1 MIESGEYSFDLEQD
15 AHVPEVVSGTD
26 RNFGDYQL
34 RYQIA
39 SGGMGTVYL
48 ARDFGPAG
56 FVRAVAVK
64 RIHPHLAGKRK
75 FVDMFLDEARIVS
88 RISHPNVCR
97 IYDFGQVGG
106 TYYMAMEYL
115 VGESLAGVMNAMVKD
130 PARFDEP
137 RWHALACRIVADA
150 AEGLHAAHE
159 LLDENG
165 TPLNV
170 VHRDVSPHNLFVNYD
185 GSIRVLDFGVAFA
198 AERLHHSTTGTVKGK
213 YAYMAPEQIK
223 SKDFDRRADIWALGV
238 CLWEMLTAQRLFR
251 RDSEVDTILAVGSVD
266 IEAPSQHRPHLP
278 PSLDRV
284 VKKALE
290 RNPEDRYPTARA
302 LGRELL
308 NVVSDLGISAGPAEL
323 SDWLKLLL
331 YEERE
336 EKLHMVETVLESPA
350 SAAMKGIAA
359 ADAQEADASLA
370 TPIVRLNG
378 PWFASTKAR
387 WVAGLVIGSIALG
400 LIVLGLALGNNL
412 ATSLPQPAPL
422 RVITPATP
430 VVMDPVSSFGVEPLA
445 ASKGA
450 DHVLPKAASRD
461 SSETLGIGYVN
472 IVTQNGWADVYEGPR
487 YLGRTPRQ
495 IRLSDGHHVLDVRP
509 FGREPSLRRPVTVRA
524 ERVTRVVI
532 DLQSQ

>member
-1 MIESGEYSFDLEQD
+1 MIESSDFSFELDQEP
-15 AHVPEVVSGTD
+15 HVPEVVAGTE

-97 IYDFGQVGG
+97 IYDFGQVDG

-115 VGESLAGVMNAMVKD
+115 VGESLAGVMNAMVKESV
-130 PARFDEP
+130 RFDEP
-137 RWHALACRIVADA
+137 RWHALACRIIADA

-159 LLDENG
+159 LVDENG
-165 TPLNV
+165 KPLNV

-223 SKDFDRRADIWALGV
+223 SKDFDRRADVWALGV

-266 IEAPSQHRPHLP
+266 VDLPSRYRSHLP

-284 VKKALE
+284 VQRALQ
-290 RNPEDRYPTARA
+290 RDPEKRYATAREF
-302 LGRELL
+302 GRELL
-308 NVVSDLGISAGPAEL
+308 NVVSELGVSAGPAEL
-323 SDWLKLLL
+323 SDWLKELF
-331 YEERE
+331 RE
-336 EKLHMVETVLESPA
+336 QRAEKLHMVETVLESPA
-350 SAAMKGIAA
+350 SAVIKGVHELETMLG
-359 ADAQEADASLA
+359 DSRA
-370 TPIVRLNG
+370 TPLVQPLR
-378 PWFASTKAR
+378 PWWVPASRTR
-387 WVAGLVIGSIALG
+387 WVMGVLVGSIALG
-400 LIVLGLALGNNL
+400 LVVLGLALGHNFAQPTPQTN
-412 ATSLPQPAPL
+412 TLPTIAA
-422 RVITPATP
+422 VKP
-430 VVMDPVSSFGVEPLA
+430 VLMGSVESFGIQHVTLTPREKSQANEPREQ
-445 ASKGA
+445 
-450 DHVLPKAASRD
+450 RD
-461 SSETLGIGYVN
+461 DKEVGIGYVN

-495 IRLSDGHHVLDVRP
+495 IRLSDGQHVLDIRP
-509 FGREPSLRRPVTVRA
+509 FGSEPALRRPVTVRA
-524 ERVTRVVI
+524 DRITRVVM
-532 DLQSQ
+532 DLAKH

>member
-1 MIESGEYSFDLEQD
+1 MESAEPAFDLELEEH
-15 AHVPEVVSGTD
+15 APEAVAGVE

-64 RIHPHLAGKRK
+64 RIHPHLAGRRK
-75 FVDMFLDEARIVS
+75 FVDMFLDEARIIS

-97 IYDFGQVGG
+97 IYDFGQVDG

-137 RWHALACRIVADA
+137 RWHALACRIIADA

-159 LLDENG
+159 LVDENG
-165 TPLNV
+165 KPLNV

-223 SKDFDRRADIWALGV
+223 SKDFDRRADIWGLGV

-266 IEAPSQHRPHLP
+266 IEPPSTHRNQIP

-284 VKKALE
+284 VLKALQ
-290 RNPEDRYPTARA
+290 RDAGNRYATAREFGRDLLEVA
-302 LGRELL
+302 SQLG
-308 NVVSDLGISAGPAEL
+308 VSAGPAEL
-323 SDWLKLLL
+323 SDWLKQLF
-331 YEERE
+331 YEQRQ
-336 EKLHMVETVLESPA
+336 EKLHMVETVLESPS
-350 SAAMKGIAA
+350 SAALKGVHEVLGDSQTTPLLDKQLSWRPNSRRRLIMGVLIAC
-359 ADAQEADASLA
+359 
-370 TPIVRLNG
+370 
-378 PWFASTKAR
+378 
-387 WVAGLVIGSIALG
+387 IALG
-400 LIVLGLALGNNL
+400 LLVLGLALGHNFAQSPPQ
-412 ATSLPQPAPL
+412 ATVPNAVSPVKPVLMSSVKAFNVEVPQP
-422 RVITPATP
+422 TS
-430 VVMDPVSSFGVEPLA
+430 DVSP
-445 ASKGA
+445 KGA
-450 DHVLPKAASRD
+450 HERSRREEKEPD
-461 SSETLGIGYVN
+461 FGFVN
-472 IVTQNGWADVYEGPR
+472 IVTQNGWADVYEGQR
-487 YLGRTPRQ
+487 FLGRTPRQ
-495 IRLSDGHHVLDVRP
+495 IRLEEGRHVLEIRA
-509 FGREPSLRRPVTVRA
+509 FGKEPSVRRPVTVKGD
-524 ERVTRVVI
+524 RVTRVVI
-532 DLQSQ
+532 DLGRP

>member
-1 MIESGEYSFDLEQD
+1 MESAELAFDLELEE
-15 AHVPEVVSGTD
+15 HTPEAVAGVE

-64 RIHPHLAGKRK
+64 RIHPHLAGRRK
-75 FVDMFLDEARIVS
+75 FVDMFLDEARIIS

-130 PARFDEP
+130 SRRFDEP
-137 RWHALACRIVADA
+137 RWHALACRIIADA

-159 LLDENG
+159 LEDESG
-165 TPLNV
+165 KPLNV

-266 IEAPSQHRPHLP
+266 IEPPSVHRNQLAPSF
-278 PSLDRV
+278 DRV
-284 VKKALE
+284 VLKALQ
-290 RNPEDRYPTARA
+290 RDPDNRYATAREF
-302 LGRELL
+302 GRDLL
-308 NVVSDLGISAGPAEL
+308 NVASQLGVSAGPAEL
-323 SDWLKLLL
+323 SDWLKQLF
-331 YEERE
+331 YEQRQ
-336 EKLHMVETVLESPA
+336 EKLHMVETVLESPS
-350 SAAMKGIAA
+350 SAALKGVHELNTMLGDSQTTPLVQKQLWWRPSSRRRLVMGMLIAC
-359 ADAQEADASLA
+359 
-370 TPIVRLNG
+370 
-378 PWFASTKAR
+378 
-387 WVAGLVIGSIALG
+387 IALG
-400 LIVLGLALGNNL
+400 LVVLGLALGHNF
-412 ATSLPQPAPL
+412 AQSPPQSAALPSAVKPVEPVLMSPL
-422 RVITPATP
+422 KA
-430 VVMDPVSSFGVEPLA
+430 FGVEVPQPPTDDNA
-445 ASKGA
+445 KGSH
-450 DHVLPKAASRD
+450 DRSR
-461 SSETLGIGYVN
+461 SGEKEPAVGFVN
-472 IVTQNGWADVYEGPR
+472 IVTQNGWADVYEGHR
-487 YLGRTPRQ
+487 FLGRTPRQ
-495 IRLSDGHHVLDVRP
+495 IRLGEGRHVLEIRA
-509 FGREPSLRRPVTVRA
+509 FGKEPSVRRPVTVKGD
-524 ERVTRVVI
+524 RVTRVVI
-532 DLQSQ
+532 DLGRP